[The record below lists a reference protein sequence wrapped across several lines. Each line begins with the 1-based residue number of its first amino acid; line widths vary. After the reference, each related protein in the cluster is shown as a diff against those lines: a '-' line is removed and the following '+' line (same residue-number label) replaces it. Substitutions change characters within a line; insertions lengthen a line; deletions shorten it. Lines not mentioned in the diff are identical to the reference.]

1 MVVINPWGSSQY
13 EDYRKLMEQFGIGD
27 MSRFIDMLPNPPP
40 IFRRSIV
47 FGERGFSSILAT
59 IKRGDPF
66 VILTGLSPSGK
77 MHLGHK
83 MVIDQIKY
91 YQSFGASAY
100 IAVADLEAYGAR
112 GVSLEKAREIAINE
126 YVKNYLAL
134 GLDPKRTEVYFQS
147 KRIQVLNVG
156 YFFSRFVKWGEME
169 AIYGFNSSYNMA
181 HIMAPIVQ
189 IGDIMHVQLDE
200 FGGPRPTLVP
210 VGVDQDPHLRLCRDV
225 TERARILNFAEFE
238 EGVMITASQEGKDL
252 LPYVERELKSL
263 GYSDLEMNVPYGV
276 IKVFGAREED
286 WYLIEKV
293 LINVQKSRC
302 KMAMFKP
309 SSTYHRMMTGLT
321 GGKMSSSKPE
331 TAIFLTD
338 SEEEIKRKVM
348 NAITGGRVTAKEQ
361 REKGGIPEK
370 CSIFE
375 IYAYHIVED
384 DEELMKIREEC
395 KRGERLCGP
404 CKKEAY
410 QRLWE
415 LIREIQERREGIS
428 EEDLKEVVK
437 YERPSL
443 DRA

>member
-27 MSRFIDMLPNPPP
+27 MSRYIDMLPNPPP

-47 FGERGFSSILAT
+47 FGERGFNSILGA
-59 IKRGDPF
+59 IRRKDPF

-91 YQSFGASAY
+91 YQKFGAFAY

-112 GVSLEKAREIAINE
+112 GVPLKVSERIAIEE

-134 GLDPKRTEVYFQS
+134 GLDPERFQVYFQS
-147 KRIQVLNVG
+147 KRIKVLDTG

-189 IGDIMHVQLDE
+189 IGDIMHVQLEE

-225 TERARILNFAEFE
+225 AERARALNFMPFDQ
-238 EGVMITASQEGKDL
+238 GIMITASQEGRDL
-252 LPYVERELKSL
+252 LREVERRLKEV
-263 GYSDLEMNVPYGV
+263 GYSDLDVNVPYGV

-286 WYLIEKV
+286 EYLIERI
-293 LINVQKSRC
+293 LIEVQRGKC
-302 KMAMFKP
+302 EMAMFKP

-338 SEEEIKRKVM
+338 SEEEIWKKVM
-348 NAITGGRVTAKEQ
+348 NAITGGRSTAKEQ
-361 REKGGIPEK
+361 RELGGIPER
-370 CSIFE
+370 CSVFE
-375 IYAYHIVED
+375 IYAYHLVED

-395 KRGERLCGP
+395 SSGERLCGP

-410 QRLWE
+410 QRLSE
-415 LIREIQERREGIS
+415 LLREIQERRESIS
-428 EEDLKEVVK
+428 EKEVKEVVS
-437 YERPSL
+437 YE
-443 DRA
+443 